1 MVKLFLDGEV
11 YHTVGS
17 SDRNDPYLR
26 KNPQKTHPRQEI
38 TRENFAR
45 MAILARRLGIDQRDI
60 MAVLQGKTPEEVYN
74 LIFGTR
80 LKPKMPSRRELL
92 NMKAK
97 MVLDFIDSF

>member
-1 MVKLFLDGEV
+1 MGL
-11 YHTVGS
+11 
-17 SDRNDPYLR
+17 
-26 KNPQKTHPRQEI
+26 
-38 TRENFAR
+38 
-45 MAILARRLGIDQRDI
+45 DQRDI
-60 MAVLQGKTPEEVYN
+60 MGVLQGKTPEEVYN